1 MPLMVSLA
9 EATLGAVHVPGSVD
23 HLVLQVAEGDLVKIH
38 HPDGPHAGCRQILDH
53 RGPQRAGADDDHLGG
68 LDPLLSLDPDLPE
81 HQVLAVPV
89 DLPVVQGDRFSPLV
103 GDDALCG
110 RAAGNGRE
118 QQQGVFLL
126 EDGVPLGLIRYVF
139 LVPEQVHKGPQPA
152 GFLKQGRTGF
162 RILLLQVGQEVPD
175 GFPLQLHLAVS
186 VGKSAQ
192 GGGYVDRMLHSNPS
206 CVVMVSDW
214 TERLWGDTR
223 SKLRMDRQP
232 PPSTERMG

>member
-126 EDGVPLGLIRYVF
+126 EDGVPLGLIRYVC
-139 LVPEQVHKGPQPA
+139 LVPEQVHKGP
-152 GFLKQGRTGF
+152 
-162 RILLLQVGQEVPD
+162 
-175 GFPLQLHLAVS
+175 
-186 VGKSAQ
+186 
-192 GGGYVDRMLHSNPS
+192 
-206 CVVMVSDW
+206 
-214 TERLWGDTR
+214 
-223 SKLRMDRQP
+223 
-232 PPSTERMG
+232 